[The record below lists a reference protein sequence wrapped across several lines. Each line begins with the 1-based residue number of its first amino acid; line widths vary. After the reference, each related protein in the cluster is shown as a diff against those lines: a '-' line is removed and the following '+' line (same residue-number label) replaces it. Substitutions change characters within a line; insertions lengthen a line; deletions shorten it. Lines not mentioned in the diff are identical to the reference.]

1 MNRPRETA
9 ISTGLRLNNQRYLG
23 SIVPVGWDHDRSTV
37 RYQLVQSLKT
47 NTLVGFGSPRSR
59 MVPKMGRLGGG
70 HLMQTLHWH
79 LPLGDF
85 MLSYANKVHREE
97 TDGPARDL
105 SDLAGLYEEISSNS

>member
-1 MNRPRETA
+1 
-9 ISTGLRLNNQRYLG
+9 
-23 SIVPVGWDHDRSTV
+23 
-37 RYQLVQSLKT
+37 
-47 NTLVGFGSPRSR
+47 
-59 MVPKMGRLGGG
+59 MGRLGGG